1 MKCIHSTGAAIA
13 IALLSTTYESS
24 AHAASN
30 ASSTFDDGPDGW
42 SLLGTSNPLEHSTSA
57 GNPGGTV
64 FSSFAGPGSAG
75 FADIW
80 YFVAPSKFLGD
91 NSDAHYGTLTLDLR
105 NPGAGSTG
113 LDGHPE
119 IVLVGSTGKTLLW
132 DFGHPSQ
139 FFTSYIVPL
148 DQTAVIQYG
157 SEVTAR
163 WRIAGTSLQPTE
175 ADMREVL
182 SSLASLRISG
192 SYNLSGGVSYLDN
205 VAIHATPA
213 VPEPSTLALA
223 MLGIGALAWTVRTR
237 YR

>member
-1 MKCIHSTGAAIA
+1 MRHLRRLAAAVALGSLLGGAHLTAQA
-13 IALLSTTYESS
+13 NTNTV
-24 AHAASN
+24 
-30 ASSTFDDGPDGW
+30 STFDDGTEGW
-42 SLLGTSNPLEHSTSA
+42 SLFGTLNPLEYSSTA
-57 GNPGGTV
+57 GNPGGAI
-64 FSSFAGPGSAG
+64 FSSFAWPGHPA

-105 NPGAGSTG
+105 NPGASTTG

-119 IVLVGSTGKTLLW
+119 IILVGSTGKSLLW

-139 FFTSYIVPL
+139 TFTSYIVPL

-205 VAIHATPA
+205 VAIHAAPA

-223 MLGIGALAWTVRTR
+223 TLGIGALAWTVRTR